1 MLDLNK
7 IIIKPVSKSDG
18 PFMQAIDKALSSF
31 NVQRQVY
38 YSGIFVGNHVYPCLM
53 VKVSSNVKIK
63 KNNKAY
69 LCTITDGYILSTH
82 SATYYQLQPIRFAPP
97 LSVMLNK

>member
-7 IIIKPVSKSDG
+7 IIKKPVSKSDG
-18 PFMQAIDKALSSF
+18 PFVQAINKALSSF

-63 KNNKAY
+63 KKNNKVSF
-69 LCTITDGYILSTH
+69 CTITDGY
-82 SATYYQLQPIRFAPP
+82 YQHTLRHTTSYSPSDLP
-97 LSVMLNK
+97 LHC